1 MWATVALEGGLK
13 QKVCAPPHPDSK
25 WLLTF
30 SFLCFL
36 EAIRQ
41 SWCVSALLFQSRF
54 NSAWFAEGMN
64 LLRWPQTS
72 LLMKRN
78 MLLWETLLLC
88 DCFCFSG
95 SNVSWNQLGMRVYL
109 AMLRSC
115 VFRATAGKT
124 SPLVQ
129 TPGVK
134 IIEREMLFMT
144 VWRTVV
150 VSWTCDFAG
159 PFVWLSGPLR
169 LKVFPPV
176 GFQHT
181 WCFGTHEILKKVVR
195 DLTIE
200 SGQTFTRNQEKSRSG
215 PPWLQ

>member
-124 SPLVQ
+124 SPLVFRL
-129 TPGVK
+129 PGWK
-134 IIEREMLFMT
+134 LLKGK
-144 VWRTVV
+144 
-150 VSWTCDFAG
+150 CYL
-159 PFVWLSGPLR
+159 WLCEEQLS
-169 LKVFPPV
+169 F
-176 GFQHT
+176 
-181 WCFGTHEILKKVVR
+181 HELVTLR
-195 DLTIE
+195 DLLCGSLVRWGSKCFLLLGFSTL
-200 SGQTFTRNQEKSRSG
+200 GALG
-215 PPWLQ
+215 PMKY